1 MDRSEDLAFTLS
13 TQFLGSNMTNT
24 TAFRTPISLW
34 ESYEDHNSRDSVTF
48 FAKKAYAGGSV
59 LKVKSANNGQPFYFT
74 LPSNTSLGIGDSIRI
89 KDIVATKLFIAVANR
104 LWMTKE
110 FLNFA
115 KTPEWFELSNST
127 VGFSGVPQ
135 SMAYSS
141 DANHVFVGMRNGKLF
156 RVSNIALAYDYA
168 RADVKSPQCIVST
181 KEIPLVIPGTSTP
194 ITQAITSVAIDP
206 QNPNNVMITLGNYG
220 NDYYVLMSNNALSAN
235 PTFVSK
241 QGNLPKM
248 PVYASIIEMNHSN
261 VAFLGTEQGVF
272 YCENLYESPNW
283 QAGQAG
289 MGNVPVFDLKQQL
302 INRTSDTTQL
312 INGIETTV
320 IEYPG
325 TNNFGIIYGASF
337 GKGLFRCNQFR
348 KPVGVEENPIMSAN
362 QGISVGI
369 YPNPVVNSA
378 TLSFDM
384 TTSGS
389 VEYSIYDLTGRL
401 IQNVQMGHYRQGLNQ
416 ATFNTGSLK
425 AGTYVLKITSESKTG
440 VVKFLVR

>member
-1 MDRSEDLAFTLS
+1 
-13 TQFLGSNMTNT
+13 
-24 TAFRTPISLW
+24 
-34 ESYEDHNSRDSVTF
+34 
-48 FAKKAYAGGSV
+48 
-59 LKVKSANNGQPFYFT
+59 
-74 LPSNTSLGIGDSIRI
+74 
-89 KDIVATKLFIAVANR
+89 
-104 LWMTKE
+104 
-110 FLNFA
+110 
-115 KTPEWFELSNST
+115 
-127 VGFSGVPQ
+127 
-135 SMAYSS
+135 
-141 DANHVFVGMRNGKLF
+141 MRNGKLF

-220 NDYYVLMSNNALSAN
+220 NEYYVLMSNNALSAN
-235 PTFVSK
+235 PSFVSK

-261 VAFLGTEQGVF
+261 VAVLGTEQGVF

-283 QAGQAG
+283 QAGQGG

-302 INRTSDTTQL
+302 INKTSDTTQL

-337 GKGLFRCNQFR
+337 GKGLFRCNQYR
-348 KPVGVEENPIMSAN
+348 KAVGVEENPFITVN

-378 TLSFDM
+378 TLSFEIAS
-384 TTSGS
+384 SGS
-389 VEYSIYDLTGRL
+389 VQYSIYDLAGRL
-401 IQNVQMGHYRQGLNQ
+401 IQNVQLGDYRQGLNQ

-440 VVKFLVR
+440 VIKFLVR